1 MCNFH
6 IHRRTQRWQL
16 KGMVGIWGL
25 HANLL
30 DEMGEKGPCQEYK
43 WIFGNI
49 RGYSGKQT
57 LDRRGY
63 NVCLYRCEWSFFFRA
78 AKLLRENIW
87 GRLYST
93 FQKWIT
99 RRNFWQLHFLEVA
112 AFSQIKEAPKRLFTL
127 LFIKSQ
133 ISSAKII
140 FIPTLGPKCVR
151 TVCWNHKEVKLPCKP
166 LTPGSSQEA
175 SCELCLE
182 LYEAL
187 LIPKS
192 WDSKWWNEE
201 LKVTQLLRH

>member
-1 MCNFH
+1 MSLAKTNGFLEPQTRDEKVCNVWLG
-6 IHRRTQRWQL
+6 RW
-16 KGMVGIWGL
+16 
-25 HANLL
+25 
-30 DEMGEKGPCQEYK
+30 
-43 WIFGNI
+43 
-49 RGYSGKQT
+49 
-57 LDRRGY
+57 
-63 NVCLYRCEWSFFFRA
+63 EWSF
-78 AKLLRENIW
+78 
-87 GRLYST
+87 
-93 FQKWIT
+93 
-99 RRNFWQLHFLEVA
+99 QLPHGHETPWRGGLWLPRFSEVA

-182 LYEAL
+182 LCEAL